1 MDITEILWPSF
12 IVKQW
17 HNRVLINTGWS
28 RNDIL
33 SAISTFDSKE
43 ISSSCSGVRYALV
56 YIPVSPFING

>member
-12 IVKQW
+12 IVKLW
-17 HNRVLINTGWS
+17 HSRVLINTGWS

-43 ISSSCSGVRYALV
+43 VSSSCSGVRYALV
-56 YIPVSPFING
+56 YMPVPPFINR

>member
-1 MDITEILWPSF
+1 MDITEILRPSF

-43 ISSSCSGVRYALV
+43 VSSSCSGVRYVLV